1 LTHAKRAGGR
11 PRKPPAERRSVRLWM
26 DLTPA
31 EADPVLRAAVRNG
44 ESVSEFLRRKLAE
57 ILAAPPAEAEF

>member
-1 LTHAKRAGGR
+1 
-11 PRKPPAERRSVRLWM
+11 M